1 MNLARQYKEKTDDN
15 IDPLEPLPSHRGW
28 PIDFWSDYPPVRRA
42 SNFPLK
48 LGVDV
53 IQNPDNYTIEA
64 SLPGFSAGEI
74 DVTVDDGVLRI
85 AAQNS
90 SDETNENG
98 RYLVRERRY
107 GKYFRAIRVPDGVD
121 VDSATTGFKDGVLRI
136 ELPKND
142 GEPPKRLPISA

>member
-28 PIDFWSDYPPVRRA
+28 PIDFWSDYAPVRRA

-98 RYLVRERRY
+98 RYLVREREVW
-107 GKYFRAIRVPDGVD
+107 K
-121 VDSATTGFKDGVLRI
+121 VLQGHQS
-136 ELPKND
+136 P
-142 GEPPKRLPISA
+142 

>member
-1 MNLARQYKEKTDDN
+1 MTSLTRWNPFSRPA
-15 IDPLEPLPSHRGW
+15 GW
-28 PIDFWSDYPPVRRA
+28 PFDFWNDYAPVRRA
-42 SNFPLK
+42 SNAPFK

-64 SLPGFSAGEI
+64 SLPGFSTEDI

-85 AAQNS
+85 VATKS
-90 SDETNENG
+90 SDETSEKS

-107 GKYFRAIRVPDGVD
+107 GKYFRALRVPDGVD
-121 VDSATTGFKDGVLRI
+121 VDSATTGYKDGVLRI

-142 GEPPKRLPISA
+142 GAQPKRLPIAA